1 MCNSMYPLTVATKI
15 NNMLVVDPWTM
26 VLGLCGLATGC
37 VAGSMIGWCVVVFC
51 HKRGFFDKV
60 SSSVPSSDPLD
71 KLKNALLTLV
81 LISSRKQD
89 MEGLN
94 FDYDGYTGDTFPP
107 LSGSSVPH
115 ACFSY
120 IFNQAEFKHS
130 PMYSAVYSK
139 KMDAIN
145 KYLQKNVATQD
156 QALTLFTDF
165 HQQYVVPAFE
175 KQYVDANAT
184 AADAAADMD
193 TDPAEE
199 SINL

>member
-1 MCNSMYPLTVATKI
+1 MYPLTVATKI
-15 NNMLVVDPWTM
+15 NNMLVVDTWTM
-26 VLGLCGLATGC
+26 VLGMFGLATGC
-37 VAGSMIGWCVVVFC
+37 VAGSMIGWCVVIYLQ
-51 HKRGFFDKV
+51 RQGFFDKV
-60 SSSVPSSDPLD
+60 EPPVSSSDSSNPLD

-94 FDYDGYTGDTFPP
+94 FDYDGYTGDTFPA

-120 IFNQAEFKHS
+120 IFNQAEFKQS
-130 PMYSAVYSK
+130 PMYSAMYSK

-156 QALTLFTDF
+156 QALTLFIDF
-165 HQQYVVPAFE
+165 YQEYVEPAFE
-175 KQYVDANAT
+175 KQDTDPDQPVTMDS
-184 AADAAADMD
+184 D

-199 SINL
+199 ATDL

>member
-1 MCNSMYPLTVATKI
+1 
-15 NNMLVVDPWTM
+15 MLECV
-26 VLGLCGLATGC
+26 GLATGC
-37 VAGSMIGWCVVVFC
+37 VAGSMIGWCVVIYLQ
-51 HKRGFFDKV
+51 RQGFFDKV
-60 SSSVPSSDPLD
+60 EPPVSSSDSNNPLD

-94 FDYDGYTGDTFPP
+94 FDYDGYTGDTFPA

-120 IFNQAEFKHS
+120 MFNQAEFKHS

-145 KYLQKNVATQD
+145 KYLQKNLATQD
-156 QALTLFTDF
+156 QALTLFIDF
-165 HQQYVVPAFE
+165 HQQYVEPAFE
-175 KQYVDANAT
+175 KQDADY
-184 AADAAADMD
+184 ADAAADMD

>member
-1 MCNSMYPLTVATKI
+1 
-15 NNMLVVDPWTM
+15 M
-26 VLGLCGLATGC
+26 VLGLFGLATGC
-37 VAGSMIGWCVVVFC
+37 VAGSMIGWCIVVFC

-60 SSSVPSSDPLD
+60 EPPVPSSDSSNPLD

-89 MEGLN
+89 MECN
-94 FDYDGYTGDTFPP
+94 FDYDGYTGDTFPA

-120 IFNQAEFKHS
+120 IFNQAEFKQS
-130 PMYSAVYSK
+130 PMYSAMMAK

-145 KYLQKNVATQD
+145 KYLQKNVSTQD
-156 QALTLFTDF
+156 QALELFIDF
-165 HQQYVVPAFE
+165 YQQYVEPAFE
-175 KQYVDANAT
+175 KQDADY
-184 AADAAADMD
+184 ADAATDMYQPADAA